1 MSKENVAL
9 IHRWFEEVWNKGR
22 AEAIDEMFAVEGIA
36 HGLGETGFVVE
47 GPAGY
52 KPFFEKLRGAFP
64 EFELTIEDTI
74 VEEDQV
80 AARWTARMTHRGDQ
94 LGIPATGRQAVVT
107 GMSIV
112 RIRNGQIIEA
122 WNNWDILGLMQQ
134 IGAMQPAATLL
145 E

>member
-1 MSKENVAL
+1 MSNENVAL
-9 IHRWFEEVWNKGR
+9 IYRWFEEVWNKGR
-22 AEAIDEMFAVEGIA
+22 AEAIDEMFAVDGIA
-36 HGLGETGFVVE
+36 HGLGEAGVDVE

-74 VEEDQV
+74 AEADKV

-94 LGIPATGRQAVVT
+94 LGIQATGKQVTVT

-112 RIRNGQIIEA
+112 RIKDGQITEA
-122 WNNWDILGLMQQ
+122 WNNWDIFELMQQ
-134 IGAMQPAATLL
+134 VGAMQPAATLL